1 MKKLLVSLAVLVSFT
16 GMAQTE
22 QTFQIK
28 GTFAKLA
35 FPVQKIYISYR
46 SGDKNV
52 TDSIV
57 PAGSSYSFSG
67 KISEP
72 TLSYIRVKFQPA
84 EDGNPRKMERSRDFA
99 TVFLSPGNMEINAVD
114 SFSNFT
120 VKGSKEHAA
129 YMALTAM
136 LKPINDKMS
145 LASAAYSK
153 ANREKDEPA
162 KKAAD
167 AMIDSLDKVQ
177 KTVNGQYAKKNP
189 QSPIYYYALSQ
200 AAGWDINVAE
210 IDPLFKKLPAAQKN
224 YTSMKALS
232 ENIEIARK
240 TAVGAMA
247 MDFTQNDTLGKP
259 VTLASLRGKY
269 LLVDFWASWC
279 GPCRAEN
286 PNVVKAYQAYKDK
299 GFHIIGVSLDRPDA
313 KDKWIEAIHK
323 DNLTWT
329 QVSDLKFWQNE
340 VAKQYGIQAIPQNLL
355 LDPTGKIIAKNLNG
369 EQLQQ
374 KLSEILKP

>member
-114 SFSNFT
+114 SFSN
-120 VKGSKEHAA
+120 
-129 YMALTAM
+129 
-136 LKPINDKMS
+136 
-145 LASAAYSK
+145 
-153 ANREKDEPA
+153 
-162 KKAAD
+162 
-167 AMIDSLDKVQ
+167 
-177 KTVNGQYAKKNP
+177 
-189 QSPIYYYALSQ
+189 
-200 AAGWDINVAE
+200 
-210 IDPLFKKLPAAQKN
+210 
-224 YTSMKALS
+224 
-232 ENIEIARK
+232 
-240 TAVGAMA
+240 
-247 MDFTQNDTLGKP
+247 
-259 VTLASLRGKY
+259 
-269 LLVDFWASWC
+269 LL
-279 GPCRAEN
+279 
-286 PNVVKAYQAYKDK
+286 
-299 GFHIIGVSLDRPDA
+299 
-313 KDKWIEAIHK
+313 
-323 DNLTWT
+323 
-329 QVSDLKFWQNE
+329 
-340 VAKQYGIQAIPQNLL
+340 
-355 LDPTGKIIAKNLNG
+355 
-369 EQLQQ
+369 
-374 KLSEILKP
+374 

>member
-1 MKKLLVSLAVLVSFT
+1 MKKLLVSLAVLVSLT

-22 QTFQIK
+22 QPFQIK
-28 GTFAKLA
+28 GTFARLT

-57 PAGSSYSFSG
+57 PAGSSYSFAG

-72 TLSYIRVKFQPA
+72 TLSYIRVRFQPA
-84 EDGNPRKMERSRDFA
+84 EDGSPRKMERSRDFA
-99 TVFLSPGNMEINAVD
+99 TVFLSPGSLEVNAVD

-120 VKGSKEHAA
+120 VKGSKEQEA
-129 YMALTAM
+129 YLKLTAM
-136 LKPINDKMS
+136 LKPINDKIS
-145 LASAAYSK
+145 LASIAYSK

-167 AMIDSLDKVQ
+167 ALIDSLDKIQ
-177 KTVNGQYAKKNP
+177 KAVNGEYVKNNP

-224 YTSMKALS
+224 YASMKALG
-232 ENIEIARK
+232 ENIIIARK

-259 VTLASLRGKY
+259 VSLASLRGKY

-279 GPCRAEN
+279 GPCRMEN
-286 PNVVKAYQAYKDK
+286 PNVVKAYLAYKDK

-329 QVSDLKFWQNE
+329 QVSDLKYWQNE